1 MRQVILPVL
10 LSVLAASITSYT
22 VVSTVRPPAVTTIV
36 TAPMSAGVG
45 GPASVMSDAKVR
57 RIEATT
63 WPQLTQKQVDA
74 VTAGANQIGK
84 KTITVF
90 CYDDAKCSDL
100 ALNLENAFE
109 TAHWKVDVKNSA
121 MLPKGMTASSKELV
135 DMLNGATAKAYDI
148 VRDADYNGAGDEYVT
163 IGEKPKAR

>member
-1 MRQVILPVL
+1 MRHLFTILVAA
-10 LSVLAASITSYT
+10 LAGALAGFGTT
-22 VVSTVRPPAVTTIV
+22 HFTRPPAVTTIV
-36 TAPMSAGVG
+36 AAPMSG
-45 GPASVMSDAKVR
+45 ASNLMSDAKVR

-63 WPQLTQKQVDA
+63 WPEMTQKQVDA
-74 VTAGANQIGK
+74 VTVGAKQIGQ
-84 KTITVF
+84 KTVTVF

-109 TAHWKVDVKNSA
+109 TAHWKVDVKNST
-121 MLPKGMTASSKELV
+121 MLPKGITASSKELV

-148 VRDADYNGAGDEYVT
+148 VRDADYSGAGDEYVT